1 MSIRVIAGDLG
12 GRRIPAPSGRT
23 TRPTPARVREAW
35 FSALGKSVQDSLV
48 LDLYAGTGALGI
60 EALSRG
66 ARGATFVERDAA
78 AATAL
83 GRTLETL
90 GVAEKCTVR
99 RGSVEPFI
107 ESLCRTGS
115 DFDIVLADPP
125 YGTGAAVVLVDRF
138 RADPF
143 ASILC
148 VEHEPDVLD
157 EVDGQWQRRYGDTA
171 LSFVFAKPHEA
182 GNEL

>member
-1 MSIRVIAGDLG
+1 MPR
-12 GRRIPAPSGRT
+12 GRS

-35 FSALGKSVQDSLV
+35 FNALGESVRDSLV

-66 ARGATFVERDAA
+66 ACGATFVERDAA
-78 AATAL
+78 VAGAL
-83 GRTLETL
+83 GRTLDEL
-90 GVAEKCTVR
+90 GLTDRCSVR
-99 RGSVEPFI
+99 RGTVESFI
-107 ESLCRTGS
+107 TSLCRTGS

-125 YGTGAAVVLVDRF
+125 YGTGAAVSLVDRF
-138 RADPF
+138 RVDPF

-157 EVDGQWQRRYGDTA
+157 AVDAQWQHRYGDTA
-171 LSFVFAKPHEA
+171 LSFVFAKPHEVRN
-182 GNEL
+182 GL